1 MEFPATDLVVKLVE
15 TEDERAAAYAIRI
28 RVFVEEQGVPIEE
41 ELDHDDELASHAIAY
56 WGGTPVGTGRM
67 VYGWPHDASSQK
79 VARIG
84 RMAVEGPHRHRGI
97 GGWIL
102 RSLEDEAR
110 RQGINLAVL
119 HAQTYVK
126 GFYASHGYVE
136 DGDPFLEV
144 GIEHVQ
150 MKKPLD

>member
-1 MEFPATDLVVKLVE
+1 MDIQATDLVVKLVE
-15 TEDERAAAYAIRI
+15 TVEEREAAFAIRL
-28 RVFVEEQGVPIEE
+28 RVFVDEQRVPVEE
-41 ELDHDDELASHAIAY
+41 ELDHDDELATHVIAY
-56 WGGTPVGTGRM
+56 LRGTPVGTGRV
-67 VYGWPHDASSQK
+67 VYGPSHDASDRR

-84 RMAVEGPHRHRGI
+84 RMAVEGPCRRRGV
-97 GGWIL
+97 GGRIL

-110 RQGINLAVL
+110 RQGLNLAVL

-150 MKKPLD
+150 MKKPLY

>member
-79 VARIG
+79 VPGSGVWLWKVRTATG
-84 RMAVEGPHRHRGI
+84 VSEAGFSGHWRM
-97 GGWIL
+97 
-102 RSLEDEAR
+102 
-110 RQGINLAVL
+110 
-119 HAQTYVK
+119 K
-126 GFYASHGYVE
+126 
-136 DGDPFLEV
+136 
-144 GIEHVQ
+144 
-150 MKKPLD
+150 LDDKV